1 MLSIG
6 KPRLAEVSRQIE
18 CKFSVILLIF
28 QYFATQIFLLTQKK
42 RRAVSLTLPFEDFM
56 VLRRLINRY
65 RSLHD
70 CYRMQHAGRANS

>member
-1 MLSIG
+1 MLSI
-6 KPRLAEVSRQIE
+6 KESRHDGMSSQIE

-28 QYFATQIFLLTQKK
+28 QYFATQIFVLTQKK

-65 RSLHD
+65 RSLRD
-70 CYRMQHAGRANS
+70 CYRMQRAVQANS